1 MLRYLCRVRFQRVKN
16 AFHCA
21 MRPVALFPVSTY
33 GKKNNK
39 RSRGQQFQSRLY
51 FPPKSFTMPNYNRD
65 RSGAVHQILDCLTP
79 VCVGNEQASCTTET
93 EIVSRTTDSN
103 DGPHLGEHSSE
114 TLFVAALPQVNGT
127 LICVFSMPLR
137 IPTPPPLPCL
147 SCILTSL
154 NAIRCWFW
162 QGQMPSQASQANR
175 AIHENA
181 AKPLFSKDFRKAVH
195 STVGDV
201 VQLVRTLPCR
211 WLESPTVTAQ
221 FPPPLQNITRTNIYK
236 GSLGP
241 FSADRKGLKRPL
253 QRKGR
258 FSAR

>member
-1 MLRYLCRVRFQRVKN
+1 MPPRSDASTEKPSLTRCKEVEEQACVELVRQGLVQKRRASLSESVIALNPFFLHAPIPLSSEIPAREECLPLCDASRSVIPHVHIRKEEQQT
-16 AFHCA
+16 
-21 MRPVALFPVSTY
+21 FP
-33 GKKNNK
+33 
-39 RSRGQQFQSRLY
+39 GQQFQSRLY

-175 AIHENA
+175 AIHANA
-181 AKPLFSKDFRKAVH
+181 AKPLFSKDFR
-195 STVGDV
+195 
-201 VQLVRTLPCR
+201 
-211 WLESPTVTAQ
+211 
-221 FPPPLQNITRTNIYK
+221 
-236 GSLGP
+236 
-241 FSADRKGLKRPL
+241 
-253 QRKGR
+253 
-258 FSAR
+258 